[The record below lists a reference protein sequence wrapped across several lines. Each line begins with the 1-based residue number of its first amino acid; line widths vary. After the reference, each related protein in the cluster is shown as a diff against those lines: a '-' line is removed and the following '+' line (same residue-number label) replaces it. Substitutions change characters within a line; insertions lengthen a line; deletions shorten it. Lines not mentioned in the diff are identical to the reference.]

1 MRALSLQAQHSS
13 IVQRS
18 LPTPGLALTLVAAH
32 LLRLAQFGGELRPGR
47 ADPRHVLLLHTEAG
61 SASDQSQ
68 EGADGPQPHQ
78 DRRCLTTS
86 ESDKHHLLFQQFVVT
101 SEGSSLPLLTDSI
114 SLTIWN
120 ICLCHIIQRDLL
132 KIQ

>member
-101 SEGSSLPLLTDSI
+101 SEGSSRVPTAPDRLNLPD
-114 SLTIWN
+114 N